1 MENEVSILQFKC
13 QARKAML
20 KLTQS
25 YLREIDLRIID
36 LESVLYTVAQ
46 ALFRVRHLAHLIS
59 K

>member
-1 MENEVSILQFKC
+1 
-13 QARKAML
+13 ML
-20 KLTQS
+20 RLTQS
-25 YLREIDLRIID
+25 YLREIDLRIVD